1 MTAEEARRRFA
12 QARVA
17 RLATLAPGGPRLVP
31 ITFALAEEVIWS
43 AVDDVKPKRTRA
55 LARLEHIAADP
66 RVSVLAD
73 HYEDDWRALWWVR
86 ADGRARVLERDDPEA
101 RAGLEAL
108 AGRYEPYRERPPAGP
123 LIAIAVARWSGWS
136 GRECGTL

>member
-1 MTAEEARRRFA
+1 MTAAQARRRFA

-31 ITFALAEEVIWS
+31 ITFALVEEVIWS

-55 LARLEHIAADP
+55 LARLDQIAADP

-73 HYEDDWRALWWVR
+73 HYEEDWQALWWVR
-86 ADGRARVLERDDPEA
+86 ADGRARVVDRDDPGA

-108 AGRYEPYRERPPAGP
+108 AARYGPYRERPVAGP
-123 LIAIAVARWSGWS
+123 LIAIAVERWSGWS
-136 GRECGTL
+136 AS